1 MEKLI
6 DFAMCGSSGGECNP
20 YDITRP
26 VEVQRILLLINSEPL
41 NVNEIST
48 RTHIPLDK
56 VVEHLD
62 KLVKCGLV
70 REENGLYK
78 PAFPIFTLRDQ
89 RILQPPIDD
98 MVDIVVGAVKNS
110 RTELEKT
117 ISSLSIVKR
126 GLRFIDLDY
135 IIVGAITLD
144 YEGLNVLEREGLIVK
159 SKKMPGGGEY
169 VFAGFEVGLLYLKEK
184 WMWGHSGF
192 FDKYWFSS
200 HGKLPRKGRRKA
212 FPDLAWSWYEWGL
225 SVSEIESEMT
235 VLGRILELLAYKDY
249 TFNDL
254 AMELNIDKQSLA
266 VDLTL
271 LLTLGY
277 VAVDDKLLW
286 KLSSPVFT
294 REDYENIKS
303 FSKHLL
309 ENIASEFKDKRNII
323 EEYYEETTPA
333 RNGIPLQEAFNQVY
347 HLVFEKALNKLIG
360 EGVINE
366 PPLRLDGAKYS
377 VFTIILK

>member
-1 MEKLI
+1 
-6 DFAMCGSSGGECNP
+6 MCGSTGRECNP
-20 YDITRP
+20 YDVTRP

-41 NVNEIST
+41 SANTISA
-48 RTHIPLDK
+48 RTHIPLGK
-56 VVEHLD
+56 VMEYLE
-62 KLVKCGLV
+62 KLVRCGLV

-89 RILQPPIDD
+89 RILQPLIDC
-98 MVDIVVGAVKNS
+98 MVDIVVEAVKNS
-110 RTELEKT
+110 RTELERT
-117 ISSLSIVKR
+117 ISGLSIVKR
-126 GLRFIDLDY
+126 GLRFIDLEY

-144 YEGLNVLEREGLIVK
+144 YEGLNVLEKEGLIVK

-169 VFAGFEVGLLYLKEK
+169 IFAGFEVGLLDLKEK

-192 FDKYWFSS
+192 FGKYWFSS

-225 SVSEIESEMT
+225 SVSEIESKMIM
-235 VLGRILELLAYKDY
+235 LGRILELLLYEDY
-249 TFNDL
+249 TFNKL
-254 AMELNIDKQSLA
+254 VMELNIDKQSLA
-266 VDLTL
+266 TDLTL

-277 VAVDDKLLW
+277 VVVDDKLLW
-286 KLSSPVFT
+286 RLNSPVFT

-303 FSKHLL
+303 FSRHLL
-309 ENIASEFKDKRNII
+309 ETIASRFKGKRSII
-323 EEYYEETTPA
+323 KEYYEKTMPA
-333 RNGIPLQEAFNQVY
+333 RNGIPLQEAFNQIY
-347 HLVFEKALNKLIG
+347 HLVFGKALTRLIE

-377 VFTIILK
+377 VFIIILE